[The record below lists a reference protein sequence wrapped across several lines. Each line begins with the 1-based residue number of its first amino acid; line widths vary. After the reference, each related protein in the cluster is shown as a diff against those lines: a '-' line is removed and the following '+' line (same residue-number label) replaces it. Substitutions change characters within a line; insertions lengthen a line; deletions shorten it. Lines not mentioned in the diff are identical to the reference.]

1 MQSLFKT
8 VDVEAIQF
16 FFFSLS
22 LLALQYPQM
31 IPYHKNDPQTAND
44 PQIRLK

>member
-16 FFFSLS
+16 FFFFIVIISTTV
-22 LLALQYPQM
+22 PQM
-31 IPYHKNDPQTAND
+31 IPYHKNDPQTAN
-44 PQIRLK
+44 